1 MYMYSLLW
9 KPPKSKKIV
18 VPLQVLAWLLL
29 ACYISNFSIKIAPP
43 PTHTTMGSNI
53 LWSFTYFLFIHLFFH
68 EIVYNYKLKYE
79 KYFMKSWELKNS
91 SIILQK
97 DSGPIMDNPTHTRLH
112 CATLSFQLSA
122 SKKFLLSFC
131 SVKGPRSHIAPCR
144 YGSTLED

>member
-1 MYMYSLLW
+1 MYSLLW

-53 LWSFTYFLFIHLFFH
+53 LLSFTYLFIHLFFH

-79 KYFMKSWELKNS
+79 KYFMKSWGLKNS
-91 SIILQK
+91 SITSKRLWPYYGQ
-97 DSGPIMDNPTHTRLH
+97 SHPHTAALCH
-112 CATLSFQLSA
+112 TQLSA
-122 SKKFLLSFC
+122 LS
-131 SVKGPRSHIAPCR
+131 I
-144 YGSTLED
+144 